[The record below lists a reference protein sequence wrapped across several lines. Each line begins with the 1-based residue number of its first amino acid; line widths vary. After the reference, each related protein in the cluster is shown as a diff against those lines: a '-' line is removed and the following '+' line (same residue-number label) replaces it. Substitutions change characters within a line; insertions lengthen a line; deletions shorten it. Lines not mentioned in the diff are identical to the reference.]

1 MTTFGIIAGTG
12 FEKLDELDIRE
23 ERKGESAWG
32 PASSPVQFATLA
44 GVNVLFLARHG
55 LKHQFAPHE
64 VNYRANIAA
73 LKAAGAEALF
83 AVYTVG
89 GITENVLTPGT
100 LVIPHDVVDYTWGRE
115 HTYSMPGEV
124 IHAEFS
130 APFDAA
136 LRKRLLI
143 AARTV
148 STSEEPGVVD
158 GGVYAATQGPRLE
171 SPAEIDRLERD
182 GCDIVGMTGMP
193 EVGLARELE
202 LPIAGI
208 ACVVNPAAGRGE
220 ISMDAIMVAAAAG
233 RSRILQALALAV
245 HDE

>member
-1 MTTFGIIAGTG
+1 MTMFGIIAGTG
-12 FEKLDELDIRE
+12 FETLEELELLE
-23 ERKGESAWG
+23 ERKAESPWG
-32 PASSPVQFATLA
+32 APSAPVQVRRLA
-44 GVNVLFLARHG
+44 GSEVLFLSRHG

-73 LKAAGAEALF
+73 LKAAGAEALY

-89 GITENVLTPGT
+89 GITEAVRTPGT

-115 HTYSMPGEV
+115 HSYSMTGEV

-130 APFDAA
+130 EPFDAR
-136 LRKRLLI
+136 LRERLAA

-148 STSEEPGVVD
+148 STPEEPPVVAR
-158 GGVYAATQGPRLE
+158 GVYAATQGPRLE
-171 SPAEIDRLERD
+171 SPAEVDRLERD
-182 GCDIVGMTGMP
+182 GCDVVGMTGMP

-208 ACVVNPAAGRGE
+208 ACVVNPAAGRGA
-220 ISMDAIMVAAAAG
+220 IAMDAIAAAAAAG
-233 RSRILQALALAV
+233 RGRILQTLALAV
-245 HDE
+245 REA